1 MINLNYKAHF
11 EKRKEKEMDTNGNIH
26 DPDKNKIIEVEAN
39 TIFVF
44 GQYMEF

>member
-1 MINLNYKAHF
+1 MQLTSKKKKK
-11 EKRKEKEMDTNGNIH
+11 KRWIQVVINIH